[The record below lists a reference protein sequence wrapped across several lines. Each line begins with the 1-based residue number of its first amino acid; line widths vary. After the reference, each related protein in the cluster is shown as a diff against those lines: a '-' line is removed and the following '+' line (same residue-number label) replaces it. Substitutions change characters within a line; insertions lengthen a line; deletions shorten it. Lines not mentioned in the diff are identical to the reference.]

1 MAAGIDDYRR
11 RCWDA
16 ALHAYGTSYI
26 FQKRAA
32 SLKRKTDVLT
42 WVGFAVPLLIGALVG
57 TFGQNKLWSVVLTV
71 GTVIAAVQLVV
82 SLWSLVKRWPEEL
95 AYSFS
100 SATANESLA
109 SRFAALGEDP
119 PGLQTLRTQLDP
131 SNSASAASSAGRG
144 SRTSSP
150 PFAGRCAR
158 PAARTRDARPMPSQ
172 RAALAFRP
180 ASGPRSPLG
189 GTTVTKQRS
198 AVGSNTLCA
207 PSALRTGVTPGVTL

>member
-32 SLKRKTDVLT
+32 NLKRKTDVLT

-95 AYSFS
+95 AYSSS

-119 PGLQTLRTQLDP
+119 PGLQTLRTQVDKLTVED
-131 SNSASAASSAGRG
+131 
-144 SRTSSP
+144 T
-150 PFAGRCAR
+150 AR
-158 PAARTRDARPMPSQ
+158 RDRDNEKGVTDKERRMGM
-172 RAALAFRP
+172 RAALRKFQRQCATCHQAP
-180 ASGPRSPLG
+180 
-189 GTTVTKQRS
+189 TTMEP
-198 AVGSNTLCA
+198 SNC
-207 PSALRTGVTPGVTL
+207 GVCGQF